1 MLVSRRK
8 YNLMYPLALLKGDM
22 PPELITQMGDLGFF
36 GILIPADAADTS
48 LTITNLDGYPVSW
61 TDGQLLGGVVYPIA
75 GTAVTSAGSTT
86 VTIFGA

>member
-1 MLVSRRK
+1 MANLLQASRVQVV
-8 YNLMYPLALLKGDM
+8 NVGD
-22 PPELITQMGDLGFF
+22 GVDFSFF